1 MFEDIKDIIKI
12 QYKKFKLFLVYKSFF
27 KSQYYKDAKRTYEE
41 NTKLKDLEFDRSF
54 DLIKA
59 KYRYLFKEIDTI
71 LTKNNLTIQEE
82 INEDNIFG
90 IFKYTLYTKDSSEY
104 IIHFYSKENFSAAE
118 RMYFYILENYNEPTI

>member
-1 MFEDIKDIIKI
+1 MFKDIKEIIKI
-12 QYKKFKLFLVYKSFF
+12 QYKKFKLFLIYKSFF

-41 NTKLKDLEFDRSF
+41 NTKLKDVKFDRSF
-54 DLIKA
+54 DLIKD

-82 INEDNIFG
+82 INPDIIFS

-104 IIHFYSKENFSAAE
+104 VIHFYQKEDFSAAE

>member
-1 MFEDIKDIIKI
+1 MFKDIKEIIKI
-12 QYKKFKLFLVYKSFF
+12 QYKKFKLFLIYKSFF
-27 KSQYYKDAKRTYEE
+27 ESQYYKDAKRTYEE

-82 INEDNIFG
+82 INPDIIFNIFR
-90 IFKYTLYTKDSSEY
+90 YTLYTKDSSEY
-104 IIHFYSKENFSAAE
+104 IIHFYQKEDFSAAE

>member
-71 LTKNNLTIQEE
+71 LTKNNLTIQQE

-90 IFKYTLYTKDSSEY
+90 IFKYTLYTKNSSEY
-104 IIHFYSKENFSAAE
+104 IIHFYSKETFSAAE
-118 RMYFYILENYNEPTI
+118 RMYFYILENYNETSI